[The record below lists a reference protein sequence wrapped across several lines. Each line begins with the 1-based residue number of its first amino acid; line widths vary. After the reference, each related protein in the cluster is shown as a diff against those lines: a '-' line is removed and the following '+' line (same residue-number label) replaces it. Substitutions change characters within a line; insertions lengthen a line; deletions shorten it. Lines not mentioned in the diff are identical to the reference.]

1 MTRQSPA
8 SADPAAAN
16 RACDEELYRQVIG
29 HFASGVAVITTR
41 ARERRFG
48 MTASAVTSLSLEPPM
63 LLVCINRRAPTC
75 AAVSEAGLFG
85 VNILTEDQGEV
96 AERFARPRE
105 DKFAGLAVDESGS
118 GVPLLGETLAR
129 LECRVVEEVAGGT
142 HSVFLAEV
150 LRAEA
155 GSGLPLTY
163 YRGRFGRLELVE
175 DDAVYGE
182 LRRRILGGQ
191 FGEGEQL
198 EVGEIAGELRTQP
211 WHVYHALTRL
221 TAEGIV
227 VRDAEGGYT
236 IAPVDLR
243 TIEDSLDGRRA
254 IEIGVVELSVGRTT
268 EAELAQLRRLMERT
282 LPLITAGRFVD
293 VDEYAAANAAF
304 HEYIVGL
311 ARSEALLHAYRR
323 LGLPGILARSL
334 QTSSVA
340 PDELTLDHLELV
352 EAFEDRDVERAKDI
366 VDRHTERSKLTH
378 RLAYE
383 QAQDPSRPADPER

>member
-1 MTRQSPA
+1 MTRQTVA
-8 SADPAAAN
+8 SAKPTAVTG
-16 RACDEELYRQVIG
+16 ACDEELYRRVIG

-41 ARERRFG
+41 TGERRFG

-63 LLVCINRRAPTC
+63 LLVSINRRAPTC
-75 AAVSEAGLFG
+75 AAVNETGLFG
-85 VNILTEDQGEV
+85 VNVLTEDQGEV
-96 AERFARPRE
+96 AERFARPSE
-105 DKFAGLAVDESGS
+105 DKFAGLAVEESDAGLPMLS
-118 GVPLLGETLAR
+118 DTLAR

-163 YRGRFGRLELVE
+163 YRGRFGRLEVVE
-175 DDAVYGE
+175 DDSVYDE

-191 FGEGEQL
+191 FGEADQL

-227 VRDAEGGYT
+227 VRDAQGSYM

-254 IEIGVVELSVGRTT
+254 IEIGAVELSVEWMTA
-268 EAELAQLRRLMERT
+268 EELAELRRLMERT
-282 LPLITAGRFVD
+282 LPLITDGRFVD
-293 VDEYAAANAAF
+293 IDEYAAANAAF

-323 LGLPGILARSL
+323 LGLLGILARSL
-334 QTSSVA
+334 HTSNVA

-366 VDRHTERSKLTH
+366 VGRHTERSKLTH
-378 RLAYE
+378 RLAVE
-383 QAQDPSRPADPER
+383 QAQDRSRPADPER

>member
-1 MTRQSPA
+1 MTRQTVA
-8 SADPAAAN
+8 SGEPTA
-16 RACDEELYRQVIG
+16 ACDEELYRRVIG

-41 ARERRFG
+41 TRERRFG
-48 MTASAVTSLSLEPPM
+48 MTASAVTSLSLDPPM

-75 AAVSEAGLFG
+75 AAVSETGLFG
-85 VNILTEDQGEV
+85 VNVLTEDQGEV
-96 AERFARPRE
+96 AERFARPSE
-105 DKFAGLAVDESGS
+105 DKFAGLAVEESDAGL
-118 GVPLLGETLAR
+118 PLLSDTLAR

-142 HSVFLAEV
+142 HSVFLAEA

-175 DDAVYGE
+175 DDAVYDE
-182 LRRRILGGQ
+182 LRRRVLGGQ
-191 FGEGEQL
+191 FAEDDQL

-227 VRDAEGGYT
+227 VRDAQAGYM

-254 IEIGVVELSVGRTT
+254 IEIGAVELSVERTT
-268 EAELAQLRRLMERT
+268 EEELAELRRLMERT
-282 LPLITAGRFVD
+282 LPLIADCRFVD

-311 ARSEALLHAYRR
+311 ARSDALLHAYRR

-334 QTSSVA
+334 HTSNVA

-352 EAFEDRDVERAKDI
+352 EAFEDRDVERAKD
-366 VDRHTERSKLTH
+366 VVGRHTERSKLTH
-378 RLAYE
+378 RLAFE
-383 QAQDPSRPADPER
+383 QAQEQFTSRRPGEMRT